1 MAEKKQEKKHKKK
14 KSKAAEAQKP
24 EKVPSGWNTTD
35 EDEIQRRHLR
45 AEAEPMKV
53 TNSHPTIP
61 YFSDFT
67 VESNTSQTY
76 RVEIRSLSEHLNS
89 CSCPDYDSNV
99 LGTCKHVE
107 KVLLTL
113 RKRGKRKFKVAS
125 QAGSLR
131 VEIYVDPADN
141 HIKLCGPR
149 KKFPSLIF

>member
-1 MAEKKQEKKHKKK
+1 MTTKECMAEKKQEKKYKKK
-14 KSKAAEAQKP
+14 KSKAAEAQKS

-35 EDEIQRRHLR
+35 EDEIRRRCLR

-53 TNSHPTIP
+53 VNLNPSFP

-67 VESNTSQTY
+67 VESNTSQIY

-89 CSCPDYDSNV
+89 CSCPDYDSNG

-113 RKRGKRKFKVAS
+113 KKKGKRKFKIAS

-131 VEIYVDPADN
+131 VRP
-141 HIKLCGPR
+141 KT
-149 KKFPSLIF
+149 F